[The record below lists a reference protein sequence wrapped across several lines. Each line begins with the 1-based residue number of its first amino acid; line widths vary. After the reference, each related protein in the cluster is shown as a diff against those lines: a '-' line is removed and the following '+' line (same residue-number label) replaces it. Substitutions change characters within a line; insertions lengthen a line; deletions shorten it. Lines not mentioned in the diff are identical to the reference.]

1 MEGEAQVSYEK
12 AMQLYQEVDSAIR
25 KTVRESGMH
34 AFLFL

>member
-25 KTVRESGMH
+25 KRESGIH
-34 AFLFL
+34 TFLFL